1 MSTVA
6 ALPEI
11 SEGWMLARMVFA
23 LLFVVALI
31 YLSSALARRY
41 GLDKRV
47 AGVKGRE
54 PAMSVVETLY
64 LDPRRRLVLV
74 SVGTRQHVLLLS
86 QAGDLVVATEEV
98 EAVQHAE

>member
-1 MSTVA
+1 MNTA
-6 ALPEI
+6 ATLPEV
-11 SEGWMLARMVFA
+11 SEWWALARALFA

-31 YLSSALARRY
+31 YLASALARKY

-47 AGVKGRE
+47 AGVNGRE
-54 PAMSVVETLY
+54 PVMSVVETLY

-74 SVGTRQHVLLLS
+74 RVGAKQHVLLLS

-98 EAVQHAE
+98 EAVRHAE